1 MELFHSFFAAKNKK
15 KILTDPEINSE
26 PTIKV
31 LEIIHNIYLTLL
43 DQDIY
48 QKSLHGVCYLIG
60 LDRDRLYILNYFIHS
75 FGLIQGS
82 KWLRGN

>member
-48 QKSLHGVCYLIG
+48 QKSLHGVCYLMG
-60 LDRDRLYILNYFIHS
+60 LNTDRLYILNYFIHS

-82 KWLRGN
+82 KWSRGN